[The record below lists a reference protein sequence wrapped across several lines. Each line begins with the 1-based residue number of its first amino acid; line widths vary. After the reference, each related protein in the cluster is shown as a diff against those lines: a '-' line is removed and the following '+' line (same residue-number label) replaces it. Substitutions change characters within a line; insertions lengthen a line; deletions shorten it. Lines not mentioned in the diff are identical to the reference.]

1 MNVHLTAQRCSHC
14 DKRETRPDRLDNSG
28 LKSYGF
34 RPYPVRRPSWRCMRG
49 MAVKPHRPPRTERL
63 ENRRTTSEKR
73 LRNRVREHAARL
85 RDGDDPVEFWSE
97 FCEGILAGATGP
109 ATAGRCESDEKSASS
124 FRASRLN
131 ILFLSLR
138 APVLLLDADFAVE
151 VMNPAACELTGAS
164 GMEAWCRGDHAPA
177 PLSEIAPWL
186 EGALEAGGLGED
198 GVEACRL
205 DVPVV
210 QRHGE
215 RHFNVAVSLTADF
228 SDSRTG
234 YAVVLD
240 DITDRVEGERE
251 LAGERNRVA
260 HYLDVVGA
268 MVFTLDAA
276 GRVDMVNRTACRILG
291 YAEEELLDRDW
302 VEALVPLAHRD
313 EIRDCL
319 YLVLSG
325 QVEVEDERTF
335 QVTTREGFTRV
346 VTWKSQV
353 LTTEGGL
360 PVGMLLSGTDI
371 TEQRVIEEAL
381 AEKELWLRSTF
392 VALGEAVLILTP
404 EMNILDANPAAE
416 AMFERSQAE
425 LQGEPVAGL
434 HVNAGHYEDF
444 LARSR
449 AAFEAGERALFEL
462 PLKRRKGEIFPAD
475 QSVSL
480 IKGDDGATLGVV
492 NVIRDISDRKHA
504 EAELK
509 RSEEKFR
516 RIFETIEEGYI
527 VTDLEGTVLMV
538 NPATC
543 RLLQYEESEM
553 VGRNIDTLYRQVD
566 EGTGFREILQDKGA
580 LRGLQMTAR
589 RKDGTTIVIE
599 ANAHQV
605 LNNQDE
611 PVAMEGTFRDI
622 TRRIEAEKVLRE
634 SEKQYRAFFENNHAI
649 MLLTDPKSEQIID
662 ANPAAGDFYG
672 YPLEVMRTMNLSQI
686 NALGQDEMFNE
697 MRRSLDEGRSYFIV
711 RHRLANGALRDVEV
725 YSGPIMVQGAQRLYS
740 VIHDV
745 TKRIELEQEMKLL
758 ATTDPLTGASN
769 RHQFFSL
776 GGVEVQRAKRYDLPL
791 TVIMLDID
799 YFKSINDT
807 YGHAAGDQVLKTLS
821 GAVSSLLREPDIFGR
836 LGGEEFAVILPQTG
850 ADEGAEVAERL
861 RAALAS
867 LAVEVGDQTVSFT
880 VSMGVTR
887 ISAADQTV
895 EELLN
900 RADEALYKAKRMGRN
915 RVVRG

>member
-1 MNVHLTAQRCSHC
+1 M
-14 DKRETRPDRLDNSG
+14 K
-28 LKSYGF
+28 
-34 RPYPVRRPSWRCMRG
+34 
-49 MAVKPHRPPRTERL
+49 
-63 ENRRTTSEKR
+63 NRRIIPEEP

-85 RDGDDPVEFWSE
+85 RDGDDPVEFWAA
-97 FCEGILAGATGP
+97 FCEEVLAGHP
-109 ATAGRCESDEKSASS
+109 ESGRAAPPEADADCPPDP
-124 FRASRLN
+124 RTSRLHT
-131 ILFLSLR
+131 LFLSLR
-138 APVLLLDADFAVE
+138 TPVLLLNADFAVE
-151 VMNPAACELTGAS
+151 VMNPAAVELTGARD
-164 GMEAWCRGDHAPA
+164 MEAWSRGDHDPV
-177 PLSEIAPWL
+177 PLGELAPWL
-186 EGALEAGGLGED
+186 ESALEGEGLGAE
-198 GVEACRL
+198 GVESCRI

-215 RHFNVAVSLTADF
+215 RHFNVAVSLAADF
-228 SDSRTG
+228 SDRHNG

-240 DITDRVEGERE
+240 DITARVEGERQ

-260 HYLDVVGA
+260 HYLDVVGS
-268 MVFTLDAA
+268 MVFTLNAA
-276 GRVDMVNRTACRILG
+276 GKVDMVNRTACRVLG
-291 YAEEELLDRDW
+291 YAEEELLGRDW
-302 VEALVPLAHRD
+302 VDTLVPLLQRD

-325 QVEVEDERTF
+325 QVEEEDERTF
-335 QVTTREGFTRV
+335 QVTTREGFKRMV
-346 VTWKSQV
+346 QWQSQV

-371 TEQRVIEEAL
+371 TEQRAIEEAL

-404 EMNILDANPAAE
+404 EMTILDANPAAE
-416 AMFERSQAE
+416 AMFERTQAE
-425 LQGEPVAGL
+425 LQGEPVSGL
-434 HVNAGHYEDF
+434 HVSAGHYDDF
-444 LARSR
+444 LARSK
-449 AAFEAGERALFEL
+449 AAFDAEERALFEL

-492 NVIRDISDRKHA
+492 NVIRDISDRKYA

-516 RIFETIEEGYI
+516 RIFETIEEGYM

-543 RLLQYEESEM
+543 RLLQYEEPEL
-553 VGRNIDTLYRQVD
+553 VGRNIDTLYKGAGERMA
-566 EGTGFREILQDKGA
+566 FRETLRGKGA
-580 LRGLQMTAR
+580 VRGLQMTAR
-589 RKDGTTIVIE
+589 RKDGTFIVIE
-599 ANAHQV
+599 TNAHQV
-605 LNNQDE
+605 LNNQNE
-611 PVAMEGTFRDI
+611 PVALEGTFRDI

-649 MLLTDPKSEQIID
+649 MLLSDPKSERIID
-662 ANPAAGDFYG
+662 ANPAAEDFYG
-672 YPLEVMRTMNLSQI
+672 YPVEVMRTMNLSQI
-686 NALGQDEMFNE
+686 NALDRDAMFTE
-697 MRRSLDEGRSYFIV
+697 MRRSMDEGRTYFIL
-711 RHRLANGALRDVEV
+711 RHRLASGEMRDVEV

-758 ATTDPLTGASN
+758 ATTDALTGANN

-776 GGVEVQRAKRYDLPL
+776 GAVEVQRSKRYDLPL

-821 GAVSSLLREPDIFGR
+821 ASVSTLLRGPDIFGR
-836 LGGEEFAVILPQTG
+836 LGGEEFAVILPQTDIG
-850 ADEGAEVAERL
+850 EGTAVAERL
-861 RAALAS
+861 RSTLAG
-867 LAVEVGDQTVSFT
+867 LAVEVGAETVTFT
-880 VSMGVTR
+880 VSMGVTQVR
-887 ISAADQTV
+887 AGDQTV
-895 EELLN
+895 EEVLN

-915 RVVRG
+915 RVVRD

>member
-1 MNVHLTAQRCSHC
+1 
-14 DKRETRPDRLDNSG
+14 
-28 LKSYGF
+28 
-34 RPYPVRRPSWRCMRG
+34 
-49 MAVKPHRPPRTERL
+49 MAVEPHRPPRIERL
-63 ENRRTTSEKR
+63 KQRRTTPEER
-73 LRNRVREHAARL
+73 LRKRVREHVARL
-85 RDGDDPVEFWSE
+85 RDGDDPVEFWAA
-97 FCEGILAGATGP
+97 FCEELQAGAAEPGLFARGAADGEP
-109 ATAGRCESDEKSASS
+109 ASS
-124 FRASRLN
+124 LRESRLN
-131 ILFLSLR
+131 TLFLSLR
-138 APVLLLDADFAVE
+138 TPVLLLGADFAVE
-151 VMNPAACELTGAS
+151 VMNPAACELTGA
-164 GMEAWCRGDHAPA
+164 GDMEAWCRGDHAPV
-177 PLSEIAPWL
+177 PLAELAPWL
-186 EGALEAGGLGED
+186 EGALEAEGLGAE
-198 GVEACRL
+198 GVESCRL

-215 RHFNVAVSLTADF
+215 RHFNVAVSRAVDY
-228 SDSRTG
+228 SDRHTG

-240 DITDRVEGERE
+240 DITDRVEGERK

-260 HYLDVVGA
+260 HYLDVVGS

-276 GRVDMVNRTACRILG
+276 GKVDMVNRTACRVLG
-291 YAEEELLDRDW
+291 YAEEELLGRDW
-302 VEALVPLAHRD
+302 VEVLVPLVQRD

-325 QVEVEDERTF
+325 QMEEEDERTF
-335 QVTTREGFTRV
+335 QVTTREGFKRMV
-346 VTWKSQV
+346 QWQSQV

-392 VALGEAVLILTP
+392 VALGEAVFILTP
-404 EMNILDANPAAE
+404 EMTILDANPAAE
-416 AMFERSQAE
+416 AMFQRSQVE
-425 LQGEPVAGL
+425 LQGEPVSSL

-444 LARSR
+444 LARSK

-462 PLKRRKGEIFPAD
+462 PLKRRTGEIFPAD

-492 NVIRDISDRKHA
+492 NVIRDISDRKYA

-543 RLLQYEESEM
+543 RLLQYEESEL
-553 VGRNIDTLYRQVD
+553 VGRNIDTLYGRAS
-566 EGTGFREILQDKGA
+566 ERAGFREALQAKGTI
-580 LRGLQMTAR
+580 RGLQMTAR

-599 ANAHQV
+599 TNAHQV

-649 MLLTDPKSEQIID
+649 MLLTDPKSERIID
-662 ANPAAGDFYG
+662 ANPAAEDFYG
-672 YPLEVMRTMNLSQI
+672 YPVEVMRTMNLSQI
-686 NALGQDEMFNE
+686 NALGQEEMFNE
-697 MRRSLDEGRSYFIV
+697 MRRSMDEGRTYFIV
-711 RHRLANGALRDVEV
+711 RHRLASGELRDVEV

-758 ATTDPLTGASN
+758 ATTDALTGASN

-807 YGHAAGDQVLKTLS
+807 YGHAAGDQVLKALS
-821 GAVSSLLREPDIFGR
+821 TTVSSLLRAPDIFGR
-836 LGGEEFAVILPQTG
+836 LGGEEFAVILPQTEV
-850 ADEGAEVAERL
+850 DEGAEVAERL
-861 RAALAS
+861 RTALAG
-867 LAVEVGDQTVSFT
+867 LAVDVGDETVSFT

-887 ISAADQTV
+887 VRSGDKTV

>member
-1 MNVHLTAQRCSHC
+1 MKH
-14 DKRETRPDRLDNSG
+14 RLPTPEES
-28 LKSYGF
+28 
-34 RPYPVRRPSWRCMRG
+34 
-49 MAVKPHRPPRTERL
+49 
-63 ENRRTTSEKR
+63 
-73 LRNRVREHAARL
+73 LRKRVREHAARL
-85 RDGDDPVEFWSE
+85 RDGDDPVEFWAAFYE
-97 FCEGILAGATGP
+97 ELACEAKEAEGATLDG
-109 ATAGRCESDEKSASS
+109 TSGEHRTL
-124 FRASRLN
+124 RASRLRT
-131 ILFLSLR
+131 LFLSLR
-138 APVLLLDADFAVE
+138 VPVLLLGSDLAVE
-151 VMNPAACELTGAS
+151 VMNPAACELTGVNDA
-164 GMEAWCRGDHAPA
+164 EAWCRGDHAPV
-177 PLSEIAPWL
+177 PLKKLAPWL
-186 EGALEAGGLGED
+186 AGALEAEALGAE
-198 GVEACRL
+198 GMEACRL

-215 RHFNVAVSLTADF
+215 RHFNVAVSLTADC
-228 SDSRTG
+228 SEHPSG

-240 DITDRVEGERE
+240 DITDRVRGEQE

-260 HYLDVVGA
+260 HYLDVVGS
-268 MVFTLDAA
+268 MVFTLNAA
-276 GRVDMVNRTACRILG
+276 GRIDMVNRTACRMLG
-291 YAEEELLDRDW
+291 YAEEELVGRDW
-302 VEALVPLAHRD
+302 VEVLVPLAQRD

-325 QVEVEDERTF
+325 QVEEEDERAF
-335 QVTTREGFTRV
+335 QVTTREGFKRMV
-346 VTWKSQV
+346 QWQSQV

-404 EMNILDANPAAE
+404 EMTILDANPAAE
-416 AMFERSQAE
+416 AMFERSQVE
-425 LQGEPVAGL
+425 LQGEPVNSL
-434 HVNAGHYEDF
+434 HVSAGSYDDF
-444 LARSR
+444 LARSK
-449 AAFEAGERALFEL
+449 AAFEAGERAFFEL

-492 NVIRDISDRKHA
+492 NVIRDISDRKYA

-516 RIFETIEEGYI
+516 RIFETIEEGYM

-543 RLLQYEESEM
+543 RLLQYNEM
-553 VGRNIDTLYRQVD
+553 ELVGRNIDTLYRRVS
-566 EGTGFREILQDKGA
+566 ERTGFREALRDKGTIRGVQMSA
-580 LRGLQMTAR
+580 L
-589 RKDGTTIVIE
+589 RKDGTAIVIE

-605 LNNQDE
+605 LNNRNE

-622 TRRIEAEKVLRE
+622 THRIEAEKVLRE

-649 MLLTDPKSEQIID
+649 MLLTDPKSERIID
-662 ANPAAGDFYG
+662 ANPAAADFYG
-672 YPLEVMRTMNLSQI
+672 YSIEAMRTMNMSRI
-686 NALGQDEMFNE
+686 NALGQDEMFAE
-697 MRRSLDEGRSYFIV
+697 MRRSMDEGRAYFIV
-711 RHRLANGALRDVEV
+711 RHRLANGELRDVEV

-758 ATTDPLTGASN
+758 ATTDALTGANN
-769 RHQFFSL
+769 RHQFFTL
-776 GGVEVQRAKRYDLPL
+776 GGVEVQRAQRYDLPL
-791 TVIMLDID
+791 SVIMLDID

-807 YGHAAGDQVLKTLS
+807 YGHAAGDQVLKALS
-821 GAVSSLLREPDIFGR
+821 GAVSSLLRVSDIFGR
-836 LGGEEFAVILPQTG
+836 LGGEEFAVILPQTDL
-850 ADEGAEVAERL
+850 DEGAEVSERL
-861 RAALAS
+861 RATLAG
-867 LAVEVGDQTVSFT
+867 LTVDVGGETVSFT

-887 ISAADQTV
+887 VRPGDKTV